1 MKIEISVECHGS
13 ATDLRITG
21 SNLPTGCKA
30 VYLEAGK
37 KRTNN
42 IYMSNTGQSLGFYV
56 KNKGRNVMLQTE
68 DVVYQLHTSDLTRKL
83 WFIEK

>member
-13 ATDLRITG
+13 STDLRITG
-21 SNLPTGCKA
+21 SNLTTGRKA

-37 KRTNN
+37 KRTNK
-42 IYMSNTGQSLGFYV
+42 IYMSNTGQSLRFYV